1 MALSLLFIKLISDST
16 ITLLDSILQHADQEY
31 LRILRDKLSEVRLL
45 YETGKMS
52 REDYKKLESELA
64 ERIKS
69 VLTNRNRRGG
79 IMEMG
84 L

>member
-1 MALSLLFIKLISDST
+1 MALSLILIKLVSDST
-16 ITLLDSILQHADQEY
+16 ITLLNSILQHGDQEY

-52 REDYKKLESELA
+52 REDYKKLERELA
-64 ERIKS
+64 ERIKN
-69 VLTNRNRRGG
+69 VLTNKSRRGN
-79 IMEMG
+79 IVEIG